1 MILGERLRFERQ
13 ESAGSQRM
21 PFFARFRA
29 VVEYLPRKALLIRRA
44 LGNVSS
50 ADRIAVKVA
59 AELMCIG
66 SRRRRGRARGGAE
79 KGSHDLHHDANDG
92 SQHRNQNYRKQEIE
106 NKSEHRIIQ
115 LKRVRQLHA
124 TSPF

>member
-1 MILGERLRFERQ
+1 
-13 ESAGSQRM
+13 M
-21 PFFARFRA
+21 PFFARFGA
-29 VVEYLPRKALLIRRA
+29 VIKYLPRKAPLIRRA

-50 ADRIAVKVA
+50 ADRIAMKVA
-59 AELMCIG
+59 AKLMCIG
-66 SRRRRGRARGGAE
+66 GGRRRGRARGGAE
-79 KGSHDLHHDANDG
+79 KGSHGLHHDADDG
-92 SQHRNQNYRKQEIE
+92 SQQRNQNHRKQEIE